1 MPRRDLLSVLALA
14 LAATTTAPAQEAAP
28 TLTPERRAAVVDSI
42 AGLLDRLYVFPD
54 VASKMNADLRAR
66 VARGEFDTVTT
77 QGSFARLLTEHL
89 QAISHDKHLRVRAGA
104 PGGGPQG
111 GGGPPRAPNGAY
123 GRTER
128 LDGDVAYVE
137 IRSFG
142 FPAGMV
148 RESTRAIMSAAADA
162 KALIIDVRTNGG
174 GSPDMVAL
182 VSSYLFGEER
192 VHLNSLYFRPADRT
206 DDFYTD
212 PRVAGMKFGPD
223 KPVYVLTSGRTFS
236 AAEEFTYNLQTRKR
250 ATIVGAT
257 TGGGANPGGVQ
268 RLPFGLAVFVPTG
281 RAINPITKTNWEGVG
296 VKPDVAV
303 DADSALATAHR
314 LARADISP
322 RSKMER

>member
-1 MPRRDLLSVLALA
+1 MALT
-14 LAATTTAPAQEAAP
+14 LAATTTASAQEAAP
-28 TLTPERRAAVVDSI
+28 ALTSERRTAVVDSI

-89 QAISHDKHLRVRAGA
+89 QAISHDKHLRVRAG
-104 PGGGPQG
+104 GGPQG

-123 GRTER
+123 GRAER
-128 LDGDVAYVE
+128 LDGDIAYVE

-142 FPAGMV
+142 FPADMV
-148 RESTRAIMSAAADA
+148 RESTREIMSAAADA
-162 KALIIDVRTNGG
+162 KALIIDVRANGG

-212 PRVAGMKFGPD
+212 PRVAGKKFGPE

-257 TGGGANPGGVQ
+257 TGGGANPGGMQ

-303 DADSALATAHR
+303 AADSALETAHR
-314 LARADISP
+314 LARAVVSP
-322 RSKMER
+322 RSEMER